1 MSSLGFIVSN
11 LLRAAASL
19 TLKETSMN
27 GFPTSSMR
35 ARGSDF
41 MLKPIKLVVD
51 SRLGSVGFLFGLGSC
66 NPGEG
71 RGLKK

>member
-1 MSSLGFIVSN
+1 
-11 LLRAAASL
+11 
-19 TLKETSMN
+19 
-27 GFPTSSMR
+27 MR
-35 ARGSDF
+35 ACGSDF

-51 SRLGSVGFLFGLGSC
+51 SRLGSVGFLVGLGFL

>member
-1 MSSLGFIVSN
+1 MSSLGFIVTN
-11 LLRAAASL
+11 LLRVAASL
-19 TLKETSMN
+19 TLKERSMN
-27 GFPTSSMR
+27 GFPTSPMR
-35 ARGSDF
+35 ACGSDF

-51 SRLGSVGFLFGLGSC
+51 SRLGSVGFLVGLGFL